1 MIYSSYFFVQN
12 LLKTI
17 INVMTIIMLKYDK

>member
-1 MIYSSYFFVQN
+1 MIYSSCFFVQN